1 MKIIIILGLI
11 LMLGVDITLSIIFGI
26 KTTNLK
32 KLKTDREEMLLIY
45 ATYDNDDKKEE
56 INKNI
61 KQLKNKV
68 KKNKVNLIL
77 GILLSFVSLVLLIFI
92 PGSIHQINAGQVA
105 VVKIWGDAKEV
116 RTAGIHYDNW
126 ISHKYEIYNTTVQQ
140 IPIQT
145 SAYSSDSQPMDIQLY
160 IQYQIQQENAIKIAT
175 NYGNLEMLESRI
187 ETIAIER
194 MKSVLSK
201 YKAEELIQK
210 RGTISPEVEV
220 EIRTAITSDFYVNI
234 GTVVLTNIDFSDAFE
249 KSVEDKMIAEQEK
262 LKAEYE
268 NQKAIAKAEADLKIA
283 QQEAQAMLEKAK
295 QEALAQKELADAKA
309 YEQTTLAEAEKEASE
324 KIQVVWNS
332 IDAETKNAMLQKLA
346 IEQWNGILPETMYGD
361 NFLQWL
367 LGNISNKNGQ

>member
-1 MKIIIILGLI
+1 
-11 LMLGVDITLSIIFGI
+11 MLGVGITLSIIFGI

-32 KLKTDREEMLLIY
+32 RLNTDGEENLLRY
-45 ATYDNDDKKEE
+45 ATYNNYDEKKA
-56 INKNI
+56 INNNI

-105 VVKIWGDAKEV
+105 VVKVWGDAKEV

-160 IQYQIQQENAIKIAT
+160 IQYQIQQENAMKIAT
-175 NYGNLEMLESRI
+175 NYGKLEMLESRI

-220 EIRTAITSDFYVNI
+220 EIRNAITSDFYVNV

-283 QQEAQAMLEKAK
+283 QQEAQAILEKAK

-309 YEQTTLAEAEKEASE
+309 YEQTTLAEAEKEALE

-332 IDAETKNAMLQKLA
+332 MDTETKNAMLQKLA
-346 IEQWNGILPETMYGD
+346 IEKWNGSLPETMYGD

-367 LGNISNKNGQ
+367 LGNISNKNGE

>member
-11 LMLGVDITLSIIFGI
+11 LMLGVGITLSIIFRI
-26 KTTNLK
+26 KTINSK
-32 KLKTDREEMLLIY
+32 KLKTHGEKILLRY
-45 ATYDNDDKKEE
+45 ETYNNDDKKEE
-56 INKNI
+56 INNNI
-61 KQLKNKV
+61 KQLKNQI

-77 GILLSFVSLVLLIFI
+77 GILLSFVSLALLIFI

-105 VVKIWGDAKEV
+105 VVKVWGDAKEV
-116 RTAGIHYDNW
+116 RTAGIYYDNW

-160 IQYQIQQENAIKIAT
+160 IQYQIQQENAMKIAT
-175 NYGNLEMLESRI
+175 NYGKLEMLESRI

-220 EIRTAITSDFYVNI
+220 EIRTAITSDFYVNV

-283 QQEAQAMLEKAK
+283 QQEAQAILEKAK

-309 YEQTTLAEAEKEASE
+309 YEQTTLAEAEKEALE

-332 IDAETKNAMLQKLA
+332 MDTETKNAMLQKLA
-346 IEQWNGILPETMYGD
+346 IEQWNGSLPETMYGD

-367 LGNISNKNGQ
+367 LGNISSKNVE

>member
-11 LMLGVDITLSIIFGI
+11 LMLGVGITLSIVLGI

-32 KLKTDREEMLLIY
+32 KLKTDGEKISLRY

-56 INKNI
+56 INNNI
-61 KQLKNKV
+61 KQLKNQV
-68 KKNKVNLIL
+68 KKNKVNSIL
-77 GILLSFVSLVLLIFI
+77 GVLLSFVSLVLLIFI

-105 VVKIWGDAKEV
+105 VVKVWGDAKEV
-116 RTAGIHYDNW
+116 RTAGIYYNNW

-160 IQYQIQQENAIKIAT
+160 IQYQMQQENAMKIAT
-175 NYGNLEMLESRI
+175 NYGKLEMLESRI

-210 RGTISPEVEV
+210 RGAISPEVEV
-220 EIRTAITSDFYVNI
+220 EIRNAITSDFYVNV

-283 QQEAQAMLEKAK
+283 QQEAQAILEKAK

-309 YEQTTLAEAEKEASE
+309 YEQTTLAEAEKEALE

-332 IDAETKNAMLQKLA
+332 MDTETKNAMLQKLA
-346 IEQWNGILPETMYGD
+346 IEQWNGSLPETMYGD

-367 LGNISNKNGQ
+367 LGNISSKNGE